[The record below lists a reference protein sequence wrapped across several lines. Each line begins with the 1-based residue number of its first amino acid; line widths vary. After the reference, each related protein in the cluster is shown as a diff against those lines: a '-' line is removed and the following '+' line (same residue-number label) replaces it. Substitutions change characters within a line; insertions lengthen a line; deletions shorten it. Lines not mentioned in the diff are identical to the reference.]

1 MKQNDFRNLLREKDK
16 FKNIG
21 KQNGLNLE
29 LLNQQKDLK
38 QERNLDNF
46 SSSLNDIDNTD
57 RSSKLNELNTTKRKR
72 NRDDI
77 LLELKKS
84 KIDSLNDD
92 NNLDSEVAKYIPPKH
107 EALNSDD
114 DIFNDVGDYNPP
126 SDNDN
131 SSSPSSS
138 PHPSPHP
145 SPRFSPPPSPLPDS
159 VHSFSPSPT
168 PELDDTGRLIG
179 LSSSALPNISQRIEF
194 DKQAE
199 ITESR
204 KQRKQVWLAKQGIRK
219 DTGEQQAPLPE
230 KKQTDSQKLNSDYQ
244 RINAFLQ
251 KK

>member
-1 MKQNDFRNLLREKDK
+1 MNQNDFRNLLREKDK

-29 LLNQQKDLK
+29 LLSQQKDLK
-38 QERNLDNF
+38 QETNLDNL
-46 SSSLNDIDNTD
+46 SGNLDDIDNSD
-57 RSSKLNELNTTKRKR
+57 KSLNLNELNTTKRKR

-77 LLELKKS
+77 LFELKKS
-84 KIDSLNDD
+84 KIDNSNDD
-92 NNLDSEVAKYIPPKH
+92 NNLEFGTTKYIPPKH

-138 PHPSPHP
+138 PRR
-145 SPRFSPPPSPLPDS
+145 SPRFSLPPSPLPTS

-168 PELDDTGRLIG
+168 PELDGTGRLIG

-199 ITESR
+199 ITENR

-219 DTGEQQAPLPE
+219 DTGEQQSPLPE

-244 RINAFLQ
+244 RYVLTI
-251 KK
+251 